1 MNNQDYKAMY
11 YINRVVENS
20 EASDYEIT
28 NWCRKVKFMIHK
40 DDNDDNDKK
49 DICQVVKS
57 KIKELA
63 QKYDKTQKTM
73 EEKNID
79 TLGKMFKLS
88 DLEKDILSVLYLPH
102 SNRLFREFKRQVQG
116 YSSNINI
123 RNLSAMLDKFLIKY
137 VSRKSKLA
145 KLGFIDADSCEVG
158 LTLYLVDLISNKIK
172 TEKQYIDILLGKS
185 LTGGLTAKD
194 FSYMPELDFAL
205 KIIKSSAKEGINILL
220 YGKPGTGKTEFAKM
234 LAGESKKNLYTIGEN
249 NDGEN
254 TDNFRLKSLYRNL
267 QVASKSKNTCLL
279 FDEAEDIFSGLR
291 TKINKV
297 EMNRLLE
304 ENKCPIIWCTN
315 NIKNMDPAYIRRF
328 TLAIPFQTPPLQVRE
343 SMWNK
348 YLQDS
353 KIIAAKQDISN
364 LAEDYNVP
372 PSIIS
377 GAVKATKMV
386 KGNIETVKQH
396 INLMRQALNNGHKQ
410 IVEHKK
416 DIVFCADLV
425 NSDLDLEQL
434 KNRLLK
440 LGKLNFSL
448 CLYGASGT
456 GKSFY
461 ARYLAETLKIKYC
474 QKRASD
480 LISPFVGGT
489 EHNIARAFEQA
500 KEENYMLIFDE
511 ADSFLQNRSKAHY
524 AWEKTAVNEMLTWM
538 ESHPYPFICTT
549 NLMNDIDPA
558 SLRRFTF
565 KVKYDFLTSTQ
576 VKIAFDFFF
585 GLKVNEG
592 EIIHLN
598 KLTPADFTVIKNKA
612 EIFGLKNQPAR
623 LIEMLSEEQKL
634 KTPQTTANIGF
645 CMK

>member
-11 YINRVVENS
+11 YINKMVEND
-20 EASDYEIT
+20 EVNDYDLT
-28 NWCRKVKFMIHK
+28 NWCRKAKFIIHK
-40 DDNDDNDKK
+40 DKDEDKK
-49 DICQVVKS
+49 NICQVIKA

-63 QKYDKTQKTM
+63 NKYDKTQKTI

-79 TLGKMFKLS
+79 TLAKIFKLS
-88 DLEKDILSVLYLPH
+88 EIEKEILSVLYLPH
-102 SNRLFREFKRQVQG
+102 NNRLFKDFKGQIQH
-116 YSSNINI
+116 YSSGITV
-123 RNLSAMLDKFLIKY
+123 RVLDAMLDKFIIKY
-137 VSRKSKLA
+137 VGRNSMLT
-145 KLGFIDADSCEVG
+145 KLGFINSDSCDIK
-158 LTLYLVDLISNKIK
+158 LTLYFVDLISNKIR
-172 TEKQYIDILLGKS
+172 TEKNYINMLLGKS
-185 LTGGLTAKD
+185 LTTELSAKD
-194 FSYMPELDFAL
+194 FSYMPELNFAI
-205 KIIKSSAKEGINILL
+205 KIIRFSAKQGVNILL

-234 LAGESKKNLYTIGEN
+234 LAGEANKNLYTIGEN
-249 NDGEN
+249 NDGDNPE
-254 TDNFRLKSLYRNL
+254 NFRLKALYRNL
-267 QVASKSKNTCLL
+267 QVASKNKNACLL
-279 FDEAEDIFSGLR
+279 FDEAEDIFSGIR

-565 KVKYDFLTSTQ
+565 KVKYDFLTPTQ

-585 GLKVNEG
+585 GLKVDEG
-592 EIIHLN
+592 GISHLN

-612 EIFGLKNQPAR
+612 EIFGLKNQPTR

-634 KTPQTTANIGF
+634 KAPQTTTNIGF
-645 CMK
+645 CVS